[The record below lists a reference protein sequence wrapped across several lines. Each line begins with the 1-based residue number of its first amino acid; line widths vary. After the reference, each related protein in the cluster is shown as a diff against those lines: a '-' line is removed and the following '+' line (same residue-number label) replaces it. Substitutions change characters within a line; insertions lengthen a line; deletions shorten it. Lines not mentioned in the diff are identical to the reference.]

1 MFLGVWFHHMLGKF
15 SATMLG
21 LMTLW
26 SMGVSI
32 QNSQAQFIHNHIH
45 HSFTSTYAAVDVQ
58 PDLISSNS
66 APSFET
72 SHEESTL
79 IEGDDSDPEGHDDDP
94 SPPWTPLIAHAVTES
109 IAWVPAL
116 SQVLNAEVDLF
127 KRRWRLLSAP
137 ARSPPT
143 ASQPEHTFAVIG

>member
-1 MFLGVWFHHMLGKF
+1 MLGKF

-45 HSFTSTYAAVDVQ
+45 HTFGTENISVDAPHGSIHADSTPVLEA
-58 PDLISSNS
+58 
-66 APSFET
+66 
-72 SHEESTL
+72 SHEEGTL

-94 SPPWTPLIAHAVTES
+94 SPPWTPLIAHANAEA
-109 IAWVPAL
+109 IAWAPAP

-143 ASQPEHTFAVIG
+143 ASQPEDAFAVIG

>member
-1 MFLGVWFHHMLGKF
+1 MLGKF

-32 QNSQAQFIHNHIH
+32 QNSQAQFIHNHTH
-45 HSFTSTYAAVDVQ
+45 HSYTSIYAAVDVE
-58 PDLISSNS
+58 PDVIRFDA
-66 APSFET
+66 APSLET
-72 SHEESTL
+72 SHEEGTL

-94 SPPWTPLIAHAVTES
+94 SPPWTPLIAHANAEA
-109 IAWVPAL
+109 IAWAPAP

-143 ASQPEHTFAVIG
+143 ASQPEDAFAVIG